1 MGYVEGILIS
11 TCINIVCVCGLT
23 LLTGYIGL
31 FSMGHACFLSI
42 GAYVAAILSKYYGVP
57 YLAALLAG
65 GGVAAVSSVIIG
77 YPTLRGKLSSDC
89 FAIATLGFSEAVRL
103 LLSNFNHPY
112 VGGALGI
119 SGIPH
124 KTGLPQA
131 LIFAALSIFLVFHYT
146 RSQHGR
152 IALAIRDHA
161 DASELIGVNIF
172 REKLKTLMISAF
184 FCGFGGGM
192 MAHYYT
198 YIVPNTFGSVMSTNL
213 LTAVVLGGVS
223 SVTGPVLAAS
233 VLTAA
238 PEVLRFLANWRLAIY
253 GLVLIVMMR
262 VRPEGLMGH
271 RELSLKP
278 LVSIFQKGGRRLR
291 ERGVK

>member
-1 MGYVEGILIS
+1 MGYIEGILIS
-11 TCINIVCVCGLT
+11 ACINIVCVCGLL
-23 LLTGYIGL
+23 LLTGFLGL
-31 FSMGHACFLSI
+31 FSMGHACFLCI
-42 GAYVAAILSKYYGVP
+42 GAYTSAILSINFKIP
-57 YLAALLAG
+57 YLPALAAG
-65 GGVAAVSSVIIG
+65 GILAAVSSIIIG

-89 FAIATLGFSEAVRL
+89 FAIATLGFSEAIRL
-103 LLSNFNHPY
+103 ILSNFNHPY

-124 KTGLPQA
+124 KTGLLQA
-131 LIFAALSIFLVFHYT
+131 VLLATASIFFVYNYT
-146 RSQHGR
+146 HSQHGKV
-152 IALAIRDHA
+152 ALAIRDHA

-172 REKLKTLMISAF
+172 REKIKNLMISAF
-184 FCGFGGGM
+184 FCGVGGGM

-223 SVTGPVLAAS
+223 SVTGPVLAT
-233 VLTAA
+233 VLLTGV
-238 PEVLRFLANWRLAIY
+238 PEFLRFLSNWRLAIY

-271 RELSLKP
+271 KEFSLIPIVQLVKRNWKKSDVLSK
-278 LVSIFQKGGRRLR
+278 
-291 ERGVK
+291 